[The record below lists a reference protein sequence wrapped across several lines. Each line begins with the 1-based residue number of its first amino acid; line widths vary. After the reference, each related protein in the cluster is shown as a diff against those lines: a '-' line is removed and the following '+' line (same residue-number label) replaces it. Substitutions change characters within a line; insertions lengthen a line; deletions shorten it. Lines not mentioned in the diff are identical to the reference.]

1 MDTENKQEP
10 KEKPSFKRTLMN
22 SNVFRIDDL
31 VTQGK
36 LSAENFPLKAYKLE
50 VSYRDMHADV
60 NVVVAES
67 WFLSDRTNAELVMQR
82 FDRSLGA
89 LGDMINCVT
98 LSAGFFRS
106 APETEAQSQK
116 LVFITNVSGINLIQ
130 PPDNETFTKRSS
142 AIVNDVTTYIAG
154 TEKPSIIAVSAGLYS
169 SDGGRTWDNDFTKPG
184 RASAKCMVLNTGH
197 HYTFKGGQN
206 MMVYDMSK

>member
-10 KEKPSFKRTLMN
+10 KEKPSFKRTFMN

-36 LSAENFPLKAYKLE
+36 LSAENFPLKAYKLQA
-50 VSYRDMHADV
+50 SYHDMHADV
-60 NVVVAES
+60 NVVVADS
-67 WFLSDRTNAELVMQR
+67 WFLSDRTNAELVMKR
-82 FDRSLGA
+82 FDRNLGA

-116 LVFITNVSGINLIQ
+116 LVFVTNVSGVNLLP

-142 AIVNDVTTYIAG
+142 AVVNDVTTYVASV
-154 TEKPSIIAVSAGLYS
+154 EKPSIVAVSTGLYS
-169 SDGGRTWDNDFTKPG
+169 SDGGRTWDTDFTRHG
-184 RASAKCMVLNTGH
+184 RANGKCMVLNTGH
-197 HYTFKGGQN
+197 HYMFKGGQN
-206 MMVYDMSK
+206 MVLFDMSK